1 MVAVSERTSCRTWL
15 GQHCAFVFIGKVEQR
30 CKLVM
35 ANHSANIGISLQKEE
50 CFAGKV
56 VKNMEKVW
64 LDG

>member
-1 MVAVSERTSCRTWL
+1 
-15 GQHCAFVFIGKVEQR
+15 
-30 CKLVM
+30 M